1 MEEEEIV
8 LSQGHCLEKPME
20 KPVFP
25 RNSYF
30 LLWSI
35 TSCSSLVHWMSDSN
49 QLPQLCDYDVSSV
62 GALHNS
68 QQASKLDGRNKW
80 WTDSWFKL
88 EGPGSK
94 VWLVLKKYSLD
105 LASNLDF
112 RKVWTKALFHSK
124 GELWVRFR
132 MNQARAHKARLVLVT
147 AFPSC
152 VGVSSSQ
159 SLHFLPRL
167 FFGRKKDWKKMPL
180 WRISISDKLELLS
193 LYFFCLN
200 RDIRN

>member
-8 LSQGHCLEKPME
+8 LSQGHRLEKPME

-30 LLWSI
+30 LLRSI

-68 QQASKLDGRNKW
+68 QQAFELDGRNKW
-80 WTDSWFKL
+80 WNDSRFKL

-132 MNQARAHKARLVLVT
+132 INQARAHKARLVSVT

-167 FFGRKKDWKKMPL
+167 FFGRKKRLKENALVTHIYLRQAWTFKS
-180 WRISISDKLELLS
+180 W
-193 LYFFCLN
+193 FFCLN